1 LTRFD
6 FESFRQQ
13 EMVFAVLN
21 LFVLGALLLLH
32 LVFSSL
38 LGSPSPSLLLTL
50 GAAFLVRMLELLWLW
65 ARAPLL
71 TKFSADFI
79 AWASIAFNLGLA
91 LLLTLLTNREDS
103 PYFVL
108 LALPVLQSAYRLG
121 LSACIGVLVVSDAM
135 TFFWVWHF
143 ARFHPPVHVS
153 EYFEAGVI
161 SLVYALMGLLVRL
174 LVNQLR
180 RDQKRLS
187 DNFHELQN
195 ARERLLV
202 EEKLAA
208 VGRLSSAVAHEI
220 RNPVAIINSSLT
232 TAERSGLAEEDR
244 KDMYSIARREAARLE
259 KLTSDFLGY
268 ARPSPPQ
275 RMPVMLAEVLGYI
288 ADVARMQASKKAVT
302 ISVEADPDLRASV
315 DRDQIQRALLNLLL
329 NATDATSEGRELEDI
344 PGLCEV
350 LSIQIAR
357 ELKVRPKPLSQDALD
372 RISQYA
378 FQGNIREL
386 RNLLERAHILSRGEE
401 IGASDLPIEIGKSA
415 TPERAMGIREW
426 IETLPATVDL
436 RELITLFERG
446 LLERAMEQANGV
458 QAEAARMLGLSRS
471 DMGYKV
477 AKYAISV

>member
-32 LVFSSL
+32 SLFSSL

-71 TKFSADFI
+71 SKVSANFI

-108 LALPVLQSAYRLG
+108 LALPVLQAAYRLS
-121 LSACIGVLVVSDAM
+121 LSACIGVLVLSDAM

-143 ARFHPPVHVS
+143 AKFHPPVHVS

-161 SLVYALMGLLVRL
+161 SLVYALMGLLVWL

-259 KLTSDFLGY
+259 KLTGDFLGY

-288 ADVARMQASKKAVT
+288 ADVARVQASKKAVT
-302 ISVEADPDLRASV
+302 ISVEADRDLRASL

-329 NATDATSEGRELEDI
+329 NAIDATNEGAELVVRAINGSAGRVELQVENPGDPI
-344 PGLCEV
+344 PEEV
-350 LSIQIAR
+350 LAHMF
-357 ELKVRPKPLSQDALD
+357 EPFYTTKP
-372 RISQYA
+372 
-378 FQGNIREL
+378 QGT
-386 RNLLERAHILSRGEE
+386 G
-401 IGASDLPIEIGKSA
+401 
-415 TPERAMGIREW
+415 
-426 IETLPATVDL
+426 
-436 RELITLFERG
+436 
-446 LLERAMEQANGV
+446 
-458 QAEAARMLGLSRS
+458 LGL
-471 DMGYKV
+471 
-477 AKYAISV
+477 AISRNIAKAHGGELCVRKNEDGRVCLAMTISTNKTVPTGVATHGQTVNC